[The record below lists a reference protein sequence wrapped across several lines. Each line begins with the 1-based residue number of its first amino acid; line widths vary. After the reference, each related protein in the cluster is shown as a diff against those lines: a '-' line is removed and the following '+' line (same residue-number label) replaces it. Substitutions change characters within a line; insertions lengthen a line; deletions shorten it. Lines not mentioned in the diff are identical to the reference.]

1 MKILIIGDGSLGN
14 AIAMQARKSG
24 HEVVQTSRKNQR
36 LFHLDLKSEQ
46 KFTNIP
52 EADWAVIAAGIS
64 GYKECDQD
72 PDAYRVNLT
81 RTIELCRTLIAR
93 GTKILFP
100 SSTAVFDGENPFP
113 SPDSPTCPMTGYGN
127 QKTEVEN
134 FLLQYPASAAI
145 VRLVKMLKRDT
156 PLISDWLHKLA
167 VGENI
172 TPFKDLSIAP
182 VLFEDAAAVCCKI
195 MEMNGNGIFHCSG
208 PQEISYHEFACKLC
222 AHAGFDAD
230 LISPASCKGILD
242 YCPKHSALD
251 ARATENF
258 VGFKFPAVDRLIE
271 KILQPRCLLC
281 GSNDLH
287 FFKQFDNFP
296 GITSDCKPWP
306 RSGEFMLC
314 KECGHAQKKL
324 SAQWFEDINEIYS
337 GYEMYPLSNGS
348 EPLIFDEQGNSKPR
362 SGVLLDK
369 LIPALSLPEEG
380 SLLDVGCGNGSL
392 LQQFHERLPHWKLFG
407 HEQSAQREEIL
418 HLPGVEGFFSGEFK
432 EIEDKFDLITL
443 TYVIEHLTDP
453 LGTLKQLAALLNKDG
468 QIIIHTSSF
477 ESNPF
482 DLMVCDHCSHFTP
495 QTLEF
500 LATEAE
506 LVITTRT
513 DQWLAKE
520 IGFSARKTTSS
531 VELPHNKAPRETL
544 RQSLEWLEQLTSKAR
559 RAATGH
565 EIGIFGTAVAGTWLA
580 ASLAEATFFI
590 DEDSSKQ
597 GRTHMGLP
605 IIGPASVPHNAAV
618 IMGFNNKLATRIA
631 ARINS
636 FHPGINF
643 IIPDN

>member
-52 EADWAVIAAGIS
+52 EADWAAIAAGIS

-72 PDAYRVNLT
+72 PDAYRVNVT
-81 RTIELCRTLIAR
+81 RTIELCRTLLDR
-93 GTKILFP
+93 GVKILFP
-100 SSTAVFDGENPFP
+100 SSTAVFDGEAPFP
-113 SPDSPTCPMTGYGN
+113 APESPTSPVTEYGK
-127 QKTEVEN
+127 QKVEVEN
-134 FLLQYPASAAI
+134 FLRQQFGRAAI
-145 VRLVKMLKRDT
+145 VRLSKILDRET
-156 PLISDWLHKLA
+156 PLIHNWLKDLA
-167 VGENI
+167 AGKKI
-172 TPFKDLSIAP
+172 TPFEDLTMAP
-182 VLFEDAAAVCCKI
+182 VLFEDAARACCTI
-195 MEMNGNGIFHCSG
+195 MEKDGSGIFQCSA
-208 PQEISYHEFACKLC
+208 PQEVSYLEFALKICTQ
-222 AHAGFDAD
+222 AD
-230 LISPASCKGILD
+230 FELELISPASCKKILN
-242 YCPKHSALD
+242 YCPKYSTLD
-251 ARATENF
+251 AGTTEKF
-258 VGFKFPAVDRLIE
+258 VEFNFPAVDQLIT

-281 GSNDLH
+281 GSKELH
-287 FFKQFDNFP
+287 SFDQFKDFP

-306 RSGEFMLC
+306 RSGKFMLC

-500 LATEAE
+500 LATEAG
-506 LVITTRT
+506 LFITTRT

-520 IGFSARKTTSS
+520 IGFSARKTTFS
-531 VELPHNKAPRETL
+531 VELPHNKAPRDTL

-605 IIGPASVPHNAAV
+605 IIGPASAPHNAAV